1 MSIGLLGRKIGMTSV
16 YDARGRLCPV
26 TVIAAGDNVFL
37 RRITTENDG
46 YCAVQVGF
54 DDQKESRVTKQLL
67 GEFKKAGVEPKRF
80 VREFRLDADLP
91 DGAINLSVT
100 QFQAGDYVDVIGRSK
115 GKGFQGVM
123 KKHNFHGQG
132 AAHGSKT
139 HRRIGAVGNRST
151 PGRIW
156 KNQGMPG
163 HLGDERVTVQ
173 NLQVMQVREA
183 EKVILIS
190 GAVPGCNGS
199 YWVVRPAIKNP
210 GALVALHHQH
220 AKADQAALAKKPKKA
235 GELAEEKK
243 AQAKEAERK

>member
-26 TVIAAGDNVFL
+26 TVIAASDNVLL
-37 RRITTENDG
+37 RRLTTENDG
-46 YCAVQVGF
+46 YSAVQVGF
-54 DDQKESRVTKQLL
+54 DSQNESRVNKPLL

-80 VREFRLDADLP
+80 VREFRLDADAP
-91 DGAINLSVT
+91 EGQINLNVT

-123 KKHNFHGQG
+123 KKHNFAGQG

-156 KNQGMPG
+156 KNMGMPG
-163 HLGDERVTVQ
+163 HLGDRRVTVQ

-183 EKVILIS
+183 EKMILVS
-190 GAVPGCNGS
+190 GAVPGANGS
-199 YWVVRPAIKNP
+199 YVIIRPAIKNP
-210 GALVALHHQH
+210 AGRIKLHQEHSKQS
-220 AKADQAALAKKPKKA
+220 QAAMKAPVAKKPEPA
-235 GELAEEKK
+235 T
-243 AQAKEAERK
+243 EAEAQKR